1 MSICIHSQIFASLQ
15 FIKKKKNEAISHSLR
30 FLFINIDMIF
40 ENSIG
45 TQHHYLT
52 KLLILVRLSTQ
63 LLLSLFGRVGV

>member
-15 FIKKKKNEAISHSLR
+15 FIKKKNEAISHSLR